1 MEEIKDKYKTIARKS
16 QGLYKEKGS
25 KFLSFAFPIN
35 NETEIK
41 AIQLQLRKEYYDAR
55 HHVFAW
61 RIGVNEDNYRA
72 SDDGEPANSSGPPV
86 LGQIRSYELSDIL
99 IVVIRYF
106 GGTKLGIPGLINA
119 YKTAAKDAIENNSI
133 IEKIITNTY
142 RLSFAYEDMNIVMR
156 KLKEENIE
164 QFNQKFDLNCSLEIK
179 IRLSNCEKVEQIFN
193 KLPQVKIE
201 KYNNQ

>member
-1 MEEIKDKYKTIARKS
+1 MDKIKDKYKTIAQKS
-16 QGLYKEKGS
+16 EGLYKEKGS
-25 KFLSFAFPIN
+25 KFLSFAFPIT
-35 NETEIK
+35 NENEIK
-41 AIQLQLRKEYYDAR
+41 KIQQQLRKEYYDAR

-61 RIGVNEDNYRA
+61 RIGIEEDNYRA
-72 SDDGEPANSSGPPV
+72 SDDGEPANSSGPPI

-119 YKTAAKDAIENNSI
+119 YKTAAKEAIDNNTI

-142 RLSFAYEDMNIVMR
+142 QLSFAYENMNIVMR

-164 QFNQKFDLNCSLEIK
+164 QFNQKFDLSCSLEIK
-179 IRLSNCEKVEQIFN
+179 IRLSDCEKVENIFN
-193 KLPQVKIE
+193 KLPQVKI
-201 KYNNQ
+201 KKIS

>member
-1 MEEIKDKYKTIARKS
+1 MENIKDKYKTIAKKS
-16 QGLYKEKGS
+16 TGLYKEKGS
-25 KFLSFAFPIN
+25 KFLSFAFPVT
-35 NETEIK
+35 TEEQIK
-41 AIQLQLRKEYYDAR
+41 NIQRELRKEYYDAR

-61 RIGVNEDNYRA
+61 KLGIDENNYRA

-119 YKTAAKDAIENNSI
+119 YKTAAKEAIENNSI
-133 IEKIITNTY
+133 IDKILTQTY
-142 RLSFAYEDMNIVMR
+142 RISFVYEDMNVVMR

-164 QFNQKFDLNCSLEIK
+164 QINQEFDLNCKIDISVRLNDCPKIEQLFINSPKIK
-179 IRLSNCEKVEQIFN
+179 IEQIS
-193 KLPQVKIE
+193 
-201 KYNNQ
+201 